1 MVMPARA
8 GASAAFGRNCSH
20 CGKAVAGGTYVS
32 GVFYCPMCASAI
44 NRNYACAD
52 GKARAACDPCLGCPG
67 NPAANPD
74 ASGIC
79 HCAAGIAK
87 FRWAR

>member
-32 GVFYCPMCASAI
+32 GVFYCPMCASVI
-44 NRNYACAD
+44 NRNYAGID
-52 GKARAACDPCLGCPG
+52 GKARPDSGPCQGCPS
-67 NPAANPD
+67 NPATNPD

-79 HCAAGIAK
+79 HCTVGITK
-87 FRWAR
+87 FR